1 MLDINKKL
9 ISLDELSI
17 NNQELKKYIQQESE
31 ITSQDVIKALG
42 YTPATEQTVPVFSLE
57 IRDGDL
63 IMHYADNSSAPLAYI
78 NNDGELIMSL

>member
-1 MLDINKKL
+1 MRTQVLTENGLNIYD
-9 ISLDELSI
+9 
-17 NNQELKKYIQQESE
+17 QELKKYIQQESE
-31 ITSQDVIKALG
+31 ITSQDVINALG
-42 YTPATEQTVPVFSLE
+42 YTPATEQTIPVFSLE

>member
-1 MLDINKKL
+1 MKTQVLTENGLNIYD
-9 ISLDELSI
+9 
-17 NNQELKKYIQQESE
+17 QELKKYIQQESE
-31 ITSQDVIKALG
+31 ITSQDVINALG
-42 YTPATEQTVPVFSLE
+42 YTPATEQTIPIFSLE

>member
-1 MLDINKKL
+1 MKTQVLTENGLNIYD
-9 ISLDELSI
+9 
-17 NNQELKKYIQQESE
+17 QELKKYIQQESE
-31 ITSQDVIKALG
+31 ITSQDVINALG
-42 YTPATEQTVPVFSLE
+42 YTPATEQTIPVFSLE